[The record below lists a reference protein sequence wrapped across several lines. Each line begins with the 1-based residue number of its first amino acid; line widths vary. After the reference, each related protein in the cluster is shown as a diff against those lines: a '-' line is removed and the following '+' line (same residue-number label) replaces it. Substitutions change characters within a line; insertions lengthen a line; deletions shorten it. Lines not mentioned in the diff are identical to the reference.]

1 VNAEEAQMA
10 QGDTRALVAH
20 LFRRAGFGLRPDE
33 LDHFTRLG
41 VPGCVDYLID
51 YDKVAVPAD
60 LPEAPPNLAATAARL
75 ARIEVEEDTSVSAN
89 RAAVQSAQSAGF
101 AQIKL
106 LLQTWWINRMLH
118 TTRPLEEKMTLF
130 WHGHFA
136 TAGVEFLPMQMVT
149 QNQLFRHE
157 ALGNFH
163 TLLGAVTQDAA
174 MLHWLNGDLNHK
186 GSPNENLARE
196 LMELFT
202 LGHGYYTE
210 TDVREGARALTGW
223 KFKHGTYDPI
233 WVPALHDN
241 GVKTYLGHTG
251 NLGPADVVTILA
263 AHPATGPF
271 LARKL
276 YSFFAYDNPS
286 DDVVQPVAE
295 TYYRSGYSIKA
306 MMRQLLLSDDFYS
319 EQAFQEH
326 LKSPP
331 EFVVGTV
338 RELGVPMPVADL
350 AQAMAAMGQDLFNP
364 PNVGGWP
371 GGVQWA
377 SANGLVVRYNF
388 AGAIGAQVAPRDLV
402 RQAAARDAAGL
413 VGYLLD
419 RLVAIEPVDSTRAA
433 LIAYLGGGKLAS
445 PDLDTRVR
453 GLVQLV
459 LATPEYQF

>member
-1 VNAEEAQMA
+1 MA
-10 QGDTRALVAH
+10 QSDTRALVAH

-41 VPGCVDYLID
+41 VPGCVDYLIN
-51 YDKVAVPAD
+51 YDTVAPPAD
-60 LPEAPPNLAATAARL
+60 LPAAPPNLLATAARL
-75 ARIEVEEDTSVSAN
+75 ARIEVEEDTAVMSTL
-89 RAAVQSAQSAGF
+89 AALQRAQSAGF
-101 AQIKL
+101 TQIKL
-106 LLQTWWINRMLH
+106 LVQTWWINRMLY

-136 TAGVEFLPMQMVT
+136 TAGIDFLPVQMVT
-149 QNQLFRHE
+149 QNQLFRRE
-157 ALGNFH
+157 ALGNFQ
-163 TLLGAVTQDAA
+163 TLLGAVIQDAA

-186 GSPNENLARE
+186 GSPNENLSRE

-202 LGHGYYTE
+202 LGHGNYAE
-210 TDVREGARALTGW
+210 ADVREGARALTGW
-223 KFKHGTYDPI
+223 KFKHGTYDPVWI
-233 WVPALHDN
+233 PALHDD

-251 NLGPADVVTILA
+251 NLGPADVVSILA

-276 YSFFAYDNPS
+276 YSFFVYDNPS
-286 DDVVQPVAE
+286 DDVVQPIAE
-295 TYYRSGYSIKA
+295 TYYHSGYSIKA
-306 MMRQLLLSDDFYS
+306 MMRQLLLSDDFYAG
-319 EQAFQEH
+319 QAFQEH
-326 LKSPP
+326 VKSPV

-338 RELGVPMPVADL
+338 RELGVPMPEADL
-350 AQAMAAMGQDLFNP
+350 AQAMTAMGLDLFNP

-388 AGAIGAQVAPRDLV
+388 AGALSAQLAPRDLV
-402 RQAAARDAAGL
+402 RQAAAHDAAGL
-413 VGYLLD
+413 VDYLLG
-419 RLVAIEPVDSTRAA
+419 RLVAIDPLDTTRAA
-433 LIAYLGGGKLAS
+433 LIDYLGGNGVLAS

>member
-1 VNAEEAQMA
+1 MQ
-10 QGDTRALVAH
+10 QRDTRALVAH

-41 VPGCVDYLID
+41 IASCVDYLVD
-51 YDKVAVPAD
+51 YEEVAPPAD
-60 LPEAPPNLAATAARL
+60 LPAAPPNLVATADRL
-75 ARIEVEEDTSVSAN
+75 ARVEVEEDTADTAHL
-89 RAAVQSAQSAGF
+89 RALQNAQRAGF
-101 AQIKL
+101 AQIKA
-106 LLQTWWINRMLH
+106 LLQTWWIDRMLH

-136 TAGVEFLPMQMVT
+136 TAGIEFLPVQMVT
-149 QNQLFRHE
+149 QNRLFRRE
-157 ALGNFH
+157 ALGNFQ
-163 TLLGAVTQDAA
+163 TLLGAVIQDPA

-202 LGHGYYTE
+202 IGHGHYTE
-210 TDVREGARALTGW
+210 ADVRAGARALTGW
-223 KFKHGTYDPI
+223 KFKHGTYEPI
-233 WVPALHDN
+233 WVPALHDE

-251 NLGPADVVTILA
+251 NLGPADVIAILA

-276 YSFFAYDNPS
+276 YAFFAYDNPG
-286 DDVVQPVAE
+286 DDVVQPLAE
-295 TYYRSGYSIKA
+295 TYYRSGHSIKA
-306 MMRQLLLSDDFYS
+306 MMRQLLRSDTFYS
-319 EQAFQEH
+319 AQAFEEH
-326 LKSPP
+326 VKSPV

-338 RELGVPMPVADL
+338 RELGVPMPTEDL
-350 AQAMAAMGQDLFNP
+350 ARALTAMGQDLFNP

-388 AGAIGAQVAPRDLV
+388 AGALSAQLAPRDLL

-413 VGYLLD
+413 VSYLLD
-419 RLVAIEPVDSTRAA
+419 RLVAIDPVDSTRAA
-433 LIAYLGGGKLAS
+433 LLAFLGGDGVLAS
-445 PDLDTRVR
+445 PDVDTRVR